1 MWWISQYYT
10 SSPPATGEGF
20 RKGANPFAKTSQEP
34 LDILESITPIELA
47 NCVPYVR
54 IEKVDKLGVASDSR
68 PLMYDLIQTPRF
80 GAGEDDFGLEDDV
93 FMERSLVSLNNLT
106 VEFEQQY
113 GLQIFR
119 QITMEFVVHHP
130 SIVFD
135 RNSKVEWRQL
145 LMPGT
150 WFTLEYGWRAD
161 PTVVQNPL
169 FNGDGHITES
179 GQVLKPSQLIML
191 NIDSYTLSTTA
202 NGEVKVT
209 VKALENGDLCMR
221 MMRFSDAFES
231 SIGSGFITPKDTD
244 DQTNVERLRNLISR
258 LTKNPVKGRGEYFLM
273 GDILDKIVAPMV
285 TSAGKL
291 WGYDGVD
298 LLLGKFNKDAGPQSE
313 RYFGEPM
320 ADSGIENFKI
330 PVTVLL
336 DWLQGSHFAK
346 GRSLFLQQFISQ
358 LINYINAEGAWARPP
373 VGKSYEQPNVL
384 MKSETVQTSRGIR
397 LVLIIHDVKT
407 GSHPFGIID
416 SGQNRIALE
425 KQSKETQFAKLRSLG
440 VPILEFAR
448 AGSLITDSSFNISL
462 DPLLRSQFA
471 EKAYSDQKDRVQAQ
485 KLPDTESRKGQ
496 ARNGELIMPI
506 SILEGEIQMHG
517 NFALEIFGRIWIDY
531 FGSKEISGC
540 FSVRGKTDVLEAGTF
555 RSTFKVI
562 SEGIDPLNT
571 RRRLTDEELKEKDA
585 ADARKKTGKKG
596 KPEAGAHQRTKKDAP
611 APMPAGTQVTRG
623 SS

>member
-1 MWWISQYYT
+1 MWWIAPYYA
-10 SSPPATGEGF
+10 SSPPPAGQGF
-20 RKGANPFAKTSQEP
+20 RKGANPFAKNSQEP
-34 LDILESITPIELA
+34 LDILESITPAELA
-47 NCVPYVR
+47 NCVPYVK
-54 IEKVDKLGVASDSR
+54 IEKVDRLGAAANSR
-68 PLMYDLIQTPRF
+68 PLMFDLIQAPRF
-80 GAGEDDFGLEDDV
+80 GSGEDDFGLEDDV

-119 QITMEFVVHHP
+119 QITMEFTVHHP
-130 SIVFD
+130 AIVFD
-135 RNSKVEWRQL
+135 RASKVEWRQL

-191 NIDSYTLSTTA
+191 NIDSYTLATSA

-209 VKALENGDLCMR
+209 VKAMENGDLCMR

-231 SIGSGFITPKDTD
+231 SIGSGFISPTGTD
-244 DQTNVERLRNLISR
+244 DMENVSRLRSLLERLL
-258 LTKNPVKGRGEYFLM
+258 KKPVKGRGEYYTM
-273 GDILDKIVAPMV
+273 GDILDNIVAPMV
-285 TSAGKL
+285 VSAAKL

-298 LLLGKFNKDAGPQSE
+298 LLLGKFNRDAGPQSDA
-313 RYFGEPM
+313 YFGQPM
-320 ADSGIENFKI
+320 ADSGIENFKV
-330 PVTVLL
+330 PVNVLL
-336 DWLQGSHFAK
+336 DWLQGSHFSK

-358 LINYINAEGAWARPP
+358 LINFMNGESAWGRPTP
-373 VGKSYEQPNVL
+373 GKSYEQPNVL

-397 LVLIIHDVKT
+397 LVLIIHDIKT

-416 SGQNRIALE
+416 SGQNRIAIE
-425 KQSKETQFAKLRSLG
+425 KQSKETQFEKLRSLG

-448 AGSLITDSSFNISL
+448 AGSLITDSAFNISL
-462 DPLLRSQFA
+462 DPLLRSDFA
-471 EKAYSDQKDRVQAQ
+471 ERAYKDQKDRVQAQ
-485 KLPDTESRKGQ
+485 KMPDTESRKGQ

-517 NFALEIFGRIWIDY
+517 NFALEVFGRIWIDY

-571 RRRLTDEELKEKDA
+571 RRRLSEQELKEKDA
-585 ADARKKTGKKG
+585 ADARKTGKKG
-596 KPEAGAHQRTKKDAP
+596 KPEAGSHQRTNKDAP
-611 APMPAGTQVTRG
+611 APKPTGTVVTRG
-623 SS
+623 STS